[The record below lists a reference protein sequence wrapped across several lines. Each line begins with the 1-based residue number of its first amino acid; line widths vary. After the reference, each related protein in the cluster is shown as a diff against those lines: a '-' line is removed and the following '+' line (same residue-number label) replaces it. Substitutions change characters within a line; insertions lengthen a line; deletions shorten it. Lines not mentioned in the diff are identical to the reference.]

1 MKNTTLQLIEDLD
14 IQLKLIDKNT
24 DDPFTQAQTALGHIN
39 QCLLQ
44 LKMVVES
51 TLIQSIQDEIWLF
64 KTAKPLIVSKKLYF
78 SKHMEISTHQSQSD
92 KRTFEAYLRQQLSMV
107 NNYYSENSDF
117 CRYINENLTCLDDRY
132 FVRGNK
138 EMHLCIDEKWR
149 DPFPEPFFATSHDYL
164 LAMLIANNALKKH
177 LQTEIERYLE
187 N

>member
-14 IQLKLIDKNT
+14 IQLKQIAKNT
-24 DDPFTQAQTALGHIN
+24 DAPFTQAQTALGHIN

-64 KTAKPLIVSKKLYF
+64 KTAKPLIVSKKIYF
-78 SKHMEISTHQSQSD
+78 SKHMEIATHRSLPD
-92 KRTFEAYLRQQLSMV
+92 KRAFEDYLRQQLVMV

-164 LAMLIANNALKKH
+164 LAMLIANKELQRDI
-177 LQTEIERYLE
+177 QTELNQIQA